1 MDKSDRA
8 AAYFSEGFSCA
19 QAVFAAFSEEE
30 GLATPTALRLSE
42 ALGGGI
48 AGQGMTCG
56 AVTGALL
63 AIGLKHGRTDGQN
76 LAAKATT
83 RELSRQF
90 MERFETRHG
99 SIQCQALL
107 SLNIGTADGLA
118 EARERG
124 LFQSLCPV
132 FVRDAAALLEEML

>member
-8 AAYFSEGFSCA
+8 AVYFSEGFSCA
-19 QAVFAAFSEEE
+19 QAVFAAFSEDE

-63 AIGLKHGRTDGQN
+63 AIGLKHGRIEGQDA
-76 LAAKATT
+76 AAKDTT
-83 RELSRQF
+83 RELSQQF
-90 MERFETRHG
+90 MERFAAQHG

-107 SLNIGTADGLA
+107 SLDISMPDELA
-118 EARERG
+118 EVRERG
-124 LFQSLCPV
+124 LFKSLCPV